1 MLTSWHNQKG
11 FTLIELMIV
20 VAIIGILA
28 AIAIPNFLQYQAR
41 ARQSEGR
48 TNLGGIFVS
57 ETAYL
62 GETGRYGSFQEIGFT
77 LASATNRYTY
87 RGPVNLGVGGD
98 GACVQ
103 GVSCFQTS
111 LPVLG
116 PLGPGPGG
124 VAGGAN
130 AALSGAAAPAS
141 FTATATGNIDG
152 DVILDQWHVNDIKM
166 NLQTPDQND
175 VNL

>member
-87 RGPVNLGVGGD
+87 RGPVNTGVGGD
-98 GACVQ
+98 GACAQ

-111 LPVLG
+111 LPVVG
-116 PLGPGPGG
+116 PLE
-124 VAGGAN
+124 
-130 AALSGAAAPAS
+130 LLAAPTPRCRRQLHRPVLQPPLREIS
-141 FTATATGNIDG
+141 TAMRYWTSG
-152 DVILDQWHVNDIKM
+152 M
-166 NLQTPDQND
+166 
-175 VNL
+175 